1 MIRKPPPRG
10 KTTADKVIKA
20 YLGAQPTTGSSLVL
34 GPRIVD
40 PDAADKEKIKD
51 IIRDIKECLEQQQGS
66 EPAED
71 IIPDAAGE
79 ESAEEQERKRQ
90 EEQERKR
97 REEQERLLE
106 QQREEQ
112 ERLLKQHQQEQRWQR
127 GSVLSSKKRGQED
140 LEHGRV
146 ENSASEGWR
155 FDQSAVGPVGVPADT
170 GEREGSRGKRS
181 KASRPGGGKKRK
193 TRKRLGKKTR
203 RRRNKGKTKKRHN
216 RKKRTRRRKR

>member
-1 MIRKPPPRG
+1 
-10 KTTADKVIKA
+10 
-20 YLGAQPTTGSSLVL
+20 
-34 GPRIVD
+34 
-40 PDAADKEKIKD
+40 
-51 IIRDIKECLEQQQGS
+51 LEQQQGS

-97 REEQERLLE
+97 
-106 QQREEQ
+106 REEQ